1 MNIRQLAQSSK
12 FYSDATVKLQL
23 AATVAVYYGARIP
36 YLHST
41 TRAGLHNSHTLP
53 RPCALEK
60 KRLLF
65 HRASTSMSDNTPTST
80 FGDEPG
86 QIAAVAILG
95 VVIILLFGVAVVG
108 FCVFLRKRELLCF
121 RTKRSSTHKNYSDTE
136 YSYLYEKQ
144 NERVAP
150 RRRFLNKAQNKLQ
163 RSQTKQRADPFNKRF
178 SEIPLDIDLENEPGN
193 WENPLFDHKND
204 AAISIQSWWRMIR

>member
-1 MNIRQLAQSSK
+1 
-12 FYSDATVKLQL
+12 
-23 AATVAVYYGARIP
+23 
-36 YLHST
+36 
-41 TRAGLHNSHTLP
+41 
-53 RPCALEK
+53 
-60 KRLLF
+60 
-65 HRASTSMSDNTPTST
+65 MSDNTPTSA

-86 QIAAVAILG
+86 QVAAVAILG

-121 RTKRSSTHKNYSDTE
+121 KTRRSSTRKNYSDTE

-150 RRRFLNKAQNKLQ
+150 RRRFLNRAPEKRQ
-163 RSQTKQRADPFNKRF
+163 RSQTKQRADPFKKRF

-193 WENPLFDHKND
+193 WENPLFDRKND